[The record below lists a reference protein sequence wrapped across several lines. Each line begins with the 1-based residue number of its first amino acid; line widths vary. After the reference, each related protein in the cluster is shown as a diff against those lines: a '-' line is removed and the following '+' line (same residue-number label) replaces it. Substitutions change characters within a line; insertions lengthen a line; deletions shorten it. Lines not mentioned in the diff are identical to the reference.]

1 MGIPNHFKKYTDNL
15 ISMLISFQCRFGIS
29 YYKYMMSI
37 FLNFHKKS
45 AHHNYKIK
53 SEKITIIEFNK
64 ENKKNQIL
72 P

>member
-1 MGIPNHFKKYTDNL
+1 
-15 ISMLISFQCRFGIS
+15 
-29 YYKYMMSI
+29 MMSI

-53 SEKITIIEFNK
+53 SEKITIIEFNW